1 MHADLAAQY
10 DAGIG
15 LANEAQSVALR
26 RVFAQAI
33 SDRRRTAAE
42 RQKPAGRGKLVAIGH
57 GVRDLLGGSI
67 VLLCGGD
74 DAQRDQIAVG
84 RGMGDVAGAQER
96 RLREAPPHTAEV
108 IGSPWN
114 SVGPGSARALGIGW
128 REEHVGPFGVEMHVV
143 PGDIFVRHRAG
154 RRMRGYV
161 LD

>member
-57 GVRDLLGGSI
+57 GVRDLLGGRI
-67 VLLCGGD
+67 VLLRGGD
-74 DAQRDQIAVG
+74 DAERDQIAVG
-84 RGMGDVAGAQER
+84 RGMGDVAAGEKR
-96 RLREAPPHTAEV
+96 RLRKAPPHPPEV
-108 IGSPWN
+108 VRSPRDSIGPRCA
-114 SVGPGSARALGIGW
+114 VALGVA
-128 REEHVGPFGVEMHVV
+128 R
-143 PGDIFVRHRAG
+143 
-154 RRMRGYV
+154 
-161 LD
+161 